1 MGGVVSPRLPL
12 DPWSIA
18 THSTPRL
25 VAMIPCWGRGA
36 LEALCLRHHVDVF
49 DGVVAV
55 VSPDDEDKVTNHVA
69 DEVRERVWWCAA
81 PNSPLGQK
89 HNFGASSA
97 VAHAEGTHVVVL
109 GSDDFLSPRY
119 VATLRELAAD
129 GAEHVALLDAYRL
142 DRRTGRVTHEVGPQ
156 SDESERVYGSGRMV
170 SARWLRACG
179 GWTPEAERHLDTDLS
194 DRLAAA
200 GAPRVRG
207 LRMAD
212 AGPVCFT
219 TGTRNMWPRWSAHSR
234 PVDAD
239 DVRKA
244 VGMPDV
250 TGLG

>member
-1 MGGVVSPRLPL
+1 MDRVRLT
-12 DPWSIA
+12 A
-18 THSTPRL
+18 L
-25 VAMIPCWGRGA
+25 VTCWGRGA
-36 LEALCLRHHVDVF
+36 LEALSIAHHLPLF
-49 DGVVAV
+49 DRVIAV
-55 VSPDDEDKVTNHVA
+55 WSWDDPEC
-69 DEVRERVWWCAA
+69 VRDHIDDPRVLWVEA
-81 PNSPLGQK
+81 PNSPLGAK
-89 HNFGASSA
+89 HNAGMFEADMREHGM
-97 VAHAEGTHVVVL
+97 THLCVL

-119 VATLRELAAD
+119 VATLRELAAT
-129 GAEHVALLDAYRL
+129 GVEHAALLDAYRL
-142 DRRTGRVTHEVGPQ
+142 DRRTGRATHEVGPQ
-156 SDESERVYGSGRMV
+156 SDESERVYGSGRMI

-219 TGTRNMWPRWSAHSR
+219 TGVRNMWPRWSAHSR

-250 TGLG
+250 VGLG

>member
-1 MGGVVSPRLPL
+1 MDRVRLT
-12 DPWSIA
+12 A
-18 THSTPRL
+18 L
-25 VAMIPCWGRGA
+25 VTCWGRGA
-36 LEALCLRHHVDVF
+36 LEALCLRHHVDMF

-55 VSPDDEDKVTNHVA
+55 VSPDDEDRA
-69 DEVRERVWWCAA
+69 DCYYPPSEPAVRWECV
-81 PNSPLGQK
+81 PNSPLGWK
-89 HNFGASSA
+89 HTCGAWAAMDEFGKA
-97 VAHAEGTHVVVL
+97 THVVVL

-119 VATLRELAAD
+119 VATLRELAAN
-129 GAEHVALLDAYRL
+129 GVEHAALLDCYRL
-142 DRRTGRVTHEVGPQ
+142 DRRTGRATHEVGPQ
-156 SDESERVYGSGRMV
+156 SDDSERVYGSGRMV

-219 TGTRNMWPRWSAHSR
+219 TGVVNMWPRWSAHSR